1 MIIAF
6 FGHRNLFGRMNLFEI
21 VKETILSNIK
31 SSEPVKFY
39 CGGYGDFDN
48 LCTSVCKSIKESI
61 KCEIVFITPYITENQ
76 QRKINVLI
84 NDKLYDYSLYPPIEK
99 TPLKFAISKRNK
111 WIVNEADL
119 IIAYVSRN
127 YGGAYSALKYAEKLK
142 KKIINLA
149 KTDFK

>member
-1 MIIAF
+1 M
-6 FGHRNLFGRMNLFEI
+6 
-21 VKETILSNIK
+21 
-31 SSEPVKFY
+31 
-39 CGGYGDFDN
+39 
-48 LCTSVCKSIKESI
+48 
-61 KCEIVFITPYITENQ
+61 
-76 QRKINVLI
+76 I

-149 KTDFK
+149 KIDFK